1 MPTLL
6 IEDTIREQF
15 PPLVPITVDQL
26 DQMMRAGIVAEGAPI
41 ELIDGL
47 LVRKDRSRRGDNI
60 MSHGTRHALIV
71 KLLSSLLSQ
80 WAKSLGHHL
89 QIQLPIVLSEI
100 NAPEPDAALIRG
112 VERDYADRLPCGDDV
127 LLAIEVADSSVTTDR
142 TTKQRLY
149 ATAGIPTYW
158 LINIPKD
165 QVEVFEQPD
174 RANGKYLKQ
183 TTLVSGRMLA
193 VLLPTGDQLE
203 IAVADLLR

>member
-6 IEDTIREQF
+6 IDDTIRETI
-15 PPLVPITVDQL
+15 PPWVPITVDQL
-26 DQMMRAGIVAEGAPI
+26 DQMMRAGIVPEGAPI

-47 LVRKDRSRRGDNI
+47 LVRKDRSRQGGNI
-60 MSHGTRHALIV
+60 MSHGTRHALLV
-71 KLLSSLLSQ
+71 KLLSRLLSQ
-80 WAKSLGHHL
+80 WAQSHGHHL
-89 QIQLPIVLSEI
+89 QIQLPVVLNEI

-112 VERDYADRLPCGDDV
+112 IERDYSTRLPGGDDV

-142 TTKQRLY
+142 TIKQRLY

-158 LINIPKD
+158 LINIPKN

-174 RANGKYLKQ
+174 RGTGKYLKQ
-183 TTLVSGRMLA
+183 TSLTSGDLLA
-193 VLLPTGDQLE
+193 VTLPTGDKLE